1 MDKTGVRES
10 SEHQAI
16 DGASSDMN
24 SPGTP
29 VLYDTLA
36 GMENI
41 LATEAAA

>member
-1 MDKTGVRES
+1 MDGTGVRES
-10 SEHQAI
+10 REHQTI

-29 VLYDTLA
+29 VLYDALA
-36 GMENI
+36 WMENI